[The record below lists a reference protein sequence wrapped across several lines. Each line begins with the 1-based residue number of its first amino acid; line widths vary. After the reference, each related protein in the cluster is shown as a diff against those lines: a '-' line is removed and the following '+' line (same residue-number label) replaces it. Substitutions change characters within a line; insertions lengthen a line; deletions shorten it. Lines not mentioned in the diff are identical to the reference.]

1 MFEYSYIVHENLSLL
16 FAGFSYVTAR
26 SRNESYLSHI
36 A

>member
-1 MFEYSYIVHENLSLL
+1 MFEYSHIVHENLSLL

-26 SRNESYLSHI
+26 SGNESYLSHI